1 MTLIKSI
8 DNYINRLNFS
18 ESYVYLQANEFI
30 SQIGFSKR
38 SDEST
43 SKAFL
48 GKLSDLDLES
58 IIDNNKVLTAEFY
71 TYDYSSKSL
80 VKPNGVF
87 SLLKNRI
94 RTEIAGILPFIELK
108 NSIYQSIGVQLGECT
123 ISPKVFMDYLN
134 PSLISI
140 GDESIIGEAA
150 KLQAH
155 FFNPG
160 KCVIGNISVGK
171 RCVIG
176 AGARLLPGTV
186 INDYST
192 IGVDSTVSG
201 YVPTKTKINP
211 KTFYKKF

>member
-1 MTLIKSI
+1 MTLIESI
-8 DNYINRLNFS
+8 NNYIKRLNFS
-18 ESYVYLQANEFI
+18 ESYTYLQNNEFI
-30 SQIGFSKR
+30 SQIGFSLLSNEK
-38 SDEST
+38 T
-43 SKAFL
+43 SKKFL

-58 IIDNNKVLTAEFY
+58 IIDKNKVLTAEFY
-71 TYDYSSKSL
+71 TYDYTNESL

-87 SLLKNRI
+87 NLLKNRI
-94 RTEIAGILPFIELK
+94 RTELAGILPFIELK
-108 NSIYQSIGVQLGECT
+108 NSIYKGMGTQLGNCT
-123 ISPKVFMDYLN
+123 IAPKVFMDYLN

-140 GDESIIGEAA
+140 GDESIIGESA

-160 KCVIGNISVGK
+160 KCVIGNIHIGK

-186 INDYST
+186 INNYST

-201 YVPTKTKINP
+201 YVPNRIKINP
-211 KTFYKKF
+211 NSFYKKF